1 MGGPRR
7 PFPARVPRELE
18 QVKVLYGMTGHGFRT
33 LARTILEEV
42 LHVPGHIIELQFGH
56 TVKDPEL
63 GWRRLSKM

>member
-1 MGGPRR
+1 
-7 PFPARVPRELE
+7 LE